1 MKSARRFGAMIVLA
15 ACFLVSATAR
25 FADPGFAEALAAGA
39 GAAKEPTSEP
49 VEVAESRLLAELME
63 RTRQLDEREKRIAR
77 MEQTITE
84 SQRVLEKKLNDLE
97 AAEARLASVV
107 EVASTAAETDIS
119 KLVAAYQ
126 AMDGKA
132 AAAIFQTMDTRF
144 AAGLLSRMRDEPA
157 AGILAQLPPDVAY
170 AITAHIAGR
179 NALAP
184 KK

>member
-1 MKSARRFGAMIVLA
+1 MTRARRFGAMVVLA
-15 ACFLVSATAR
+15 ACFLVSATVR
-25 FADPGFAEALAAGA
+25 FADPGFAEAIAAETAAPKNAAG
-39 GAAKEPTSEP
+39 EST
-49 VEVAESRLLAELME
+49 EVAESRLLAELME
-63 RTRQLDEREKRIAR
+63 RSRQLDEREKRIAR
-77 MEQTITE
+77 MEQTISE
-84 SQRVLEKKLNDLE
+84 AQDILEEKLRDLE

-184 KK
+184 KE